1 MLNCTRGLMVHRD
14 MDPLLRALVVAA
26 PGILEAERCTVFLLD
41 KEKNELWSPIAT
53 GGQTIR
59 FPAGKGIAGETIATN
74 KLINIPDAYA
84 DARFNPGVDRTTG
97 FRTRNIL
104 TAPLTPHQGAPLGAL
119 QMLNKKKG
127 RTFDEDDEKILS
139 LFAGQA
145 AAAVETA
152 QLYDDLEAAYSDTVY
167 RLAAA
172 AEHKDE
178 GTRNHLERV
187 SRFSELIAQTAKL
200 PREWTRRL
208 LLASPMHDIGKIG
221 VPDAVLRKP
230 GALNPLE
237 WDEIKKHPMY
247 GKDILANSNNELLKM
262 SERIAVAHH
271 EKWDGTGYPLGL
283 KGDDIPLEARVVAI
297 ADVFDA
303 VTSPRCYKPAFTL
316 EDAVKIIE
324 DGSGKSFDPK
334 LVAAFKKSVP
344 AMIKIMKQ
352 FADMADNRTRD

>member
-1 MLNCTRGLMVHRD
+1 
-14 MDPLLRALVVAA
+14 
-26 PGILEAERCTVFLLD
+26 
-41 KEKNELWSPIAT
+41 
-53 GGQTIR
+53 
-59 FPAGKGIAGETIATN
+59 
-74 KLINIPDAYA
+74 
-84 DARFNPGVDRTTG
+84 
-97 FRTRNIL
+97 
-104 TAPLTPHQGAPLGAL
+104 
-119 QMLNKKKG
+119 MLNKKKG